1 MVFNRRRLWLGAIL
15 LCCGVGGLWWANH
28 SPQTETATPANA
40 QGRSAYAQLY
50 DAFWRSDDRTSATL
64 ITATLF
70 PPSLTSALQSAEEKT
85 VTEQQIADR
94 VNILGQ
100 TDVAVF
106 LTIDSIT
113 GSFTDDEISQSLR
126 LTSEDTLAAV
136 VRWEPIV
143 ASSRVVNAPS
153 GTSSQQGI
161 ATFRFP
167 SPIAWGALKT
177 VKLSVAGLPKT
188 SPRDFVWS
196 GGILAQVLP

>member
-1 MVFNRRRLWLGAIL
+1 MAFSRRRWWLL
-15 LCCGVGGLWWANH
+15 GGLCSLVMVGWWWVNH
-28 SPQTETATPANA
+28 SPQTDTTSSTNA

-70 PPSLTSALQSAEEKT
+70 PPSLTFAVQAAEEKT
-85 VTEQQIADR
+85 LTEQQIADR
-94 VNILGQ
+94 VKTLAPA
-100 TDVAVF
+100 DVAVF

-113 GSFTDDEISQSLR
+113 GSFTDEEINKGLR
-126 LTSEDTLAAV
+126 FTADDRLATLMS
-136 VRWEPIV
+136 WEPIV
-143 ASSRVVNAPS
+143 ANSRVVNAPS

-161 ATFRFP
+161 AIFRFA
-167 SPIAWGALKT
+167 SPLEWNSVKSLKLT
-177 VKLSVAGLPKT
+177 VSGLPKT

>member
-1 MVFNRRRLWLGAIL
+1 MVG
-15 LCCGVGGLWWANH
+15 WWWVNH
-28 SPQTETATPANA
+28 SPQTDTTSSTNA

-70 PPSLTSALQSAEEKT
+70 PPSLTFAVQAAEEKT
-85 VTEQQIADR
+85 LTEQQIADR
-94 VNILGQ
+94 VKTLAPA
-100 TDVAVF
+100 DVAVF

-113 GSFTDDEISQSLR
+113 GSFTDEEINKGLR
-126 LTSEDTLAAV
+126 FTADDRLATLMS
-136 VRWEPIV
+136 WEPIV
-143 ASSRVVNAPS
+143 ANSRVVNAPS

-161 ATFRFP
+161 AIFRFA
-167 SPIAWGALKT
+167 SPLEWNSVKSLKLT
-177 VKLSVAGLPKT
+177 VSGLPKT